1 MINILKQLLDL
12 IEKIPAAFWGI
23 VIGSFFTLLGTV
35 IANRA
40 NDRRLLT
47 QINNDREMRK
57 RERELTLRKDVYL
70 SAAEAISAG
79 IKTVGRFADLEIP
92 DNKLTEDYTNK
103 SSAIAKVELIANEQT
118 TGTLKNL
125 VGELSATYLHL
136 FSKRIPLFAQRIQI
150 SVLQQQINNSLN
162 EEARMIELMKQ
173 FNLDGL
179 KDNHR
184 WETINNNFKFEQ
196 ERVDKISKERDI
208 LQKDLLV
215 RQLQFAKECIDEANR
230 LSLFT
235 VPAIVSV
242 RAELEMPIDEQVY
255 AEMIEKNIKKQG
267 AALEA
272 FIESIRFLVAT
283 QQGNASNAQKQ

>member
-12 IEKIPAAFWGI
+12 IEKIPSAFWGI

-136 FSKRIPLFAQRIQI
+136 FSKRIPLSAQRIQI

-272 FIESIRFLVAT
+272 FIESIRSLVAT